1 MILIY
6 FLVYRVDCCFNK
18 SKERV
23 NKLKRNGTFKLALR
37 TQKRDYRKKTK
48 KLAWT
53 ICNSN
58 AKDRKF
64 EIGYCDM

>member
-6 FLVYRVDCCFNK
+6 FLVYHVDCCFNK
-18 SKERV
+18 SKELV
-23 NKLKRNGTFKLALR
+23 NKLKHNGAFKLALR

-53 ICNSN
+53 ISNSN